1 MRKFI
6 IALEVDLNDLEAKSP
21 ELWLKR
27 SMGSVVMRKIGDVK
41 IHEVNED
48 SGVRVPTPKPKPKPK
63 ARTKNEK
70 V

>member
-6 IALEVDLNDLEAKSP
+6 IALEVDLNDLESRSP

-48 SGVRVPTPKPKPKPK
+48 SGVQGPKPKPKPK
-63 ARTKNEK
+63 ARAKNEK

>member
-6 IALEVDLNDLEAKSP
+6 IALEVDLNDLESRNP

-27 SMGSVVMRKIGDVK
+27 SMGSVVMRKVGDVK
-41 IHEVNED
+41 IDEVNED
-48 SGVRVPTPKPKPKPK
+48 SGVQVPKPKPKPK

>member
-6 IALEVDLNDLEAKSP
+6 IAIEVDLNDVEARSP
-21 ELWLKR
+21 ERWLK
-27 SMGSVVMRKIGDVK
+27 SSLGSVVMRKVGDVK

-63 ARTKNEK
+63 ARVKT
-70 V
+70 

>member
-6 IALEVDLNDLEAKSP
+6 IALEVDLNDLESRNP

-48 SGVRVPTPKPKPKPK
+48 SGVQVPKPKPK
-63 ARTKNEK
+63 ARAKNEK